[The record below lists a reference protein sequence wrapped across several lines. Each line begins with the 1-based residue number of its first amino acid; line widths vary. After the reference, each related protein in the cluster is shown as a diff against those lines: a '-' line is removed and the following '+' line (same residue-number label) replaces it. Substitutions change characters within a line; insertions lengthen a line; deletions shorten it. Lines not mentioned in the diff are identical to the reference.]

1 VSPLDPDVALFVG
14 LASERLEDAVVAVTD
29 AAALLSAM
37 GVAVPYLNH
46 VAVDLFDWTHDLG
59 RLAGTRPTS
68 ESD

>member
-1 VSPLDPDVALFVG
+1 MTGLDPDVALFVG
-14 LASERLEDAVVAVTD
+14 IASERLEDAVVAVTD

-59 RLAGTRPTS
+59 RLAGHRPTS

>member
-1 VSPLDPDVALFVG
+1 VTPLDPDVALFVG
-14 LASERLEDAVVAVTD
+14 LASERLADAVLAITD

-37 GVAVPYLNH
+37 NVPVPYLNH

-59 RLAGTRPTS
+59 RLAGLRPTS